1 TASVPGT
8 FVYSPPAGM
17 VLDAGTGSLSVAF
30 TPTDMANYSST
41 TATVAIT
48 VTRATPSITWPAPA
62 GIVYGTALS
71 AAQLSATASVPGTFV
86 YSPAAGMVLDAGTES
101 LSVAFTPTDTANYLS
116 TSATVAITV
125 SRATPTITWPAPAS
139 IVYGTT
145 LSAAQLNA
153 TASVPGTFVYSPAAG
168 TVLDAGMGQSL
179 SVAFTPTDTANY
191 SPATASV
198 PLTVSQATP

>member
-1 TASVPGT
+1 TASG
-8 FVYSPPAGM
+8 
-17 VLDAGTGSLSVAF
+17 
-30 TPTDMANYSST
+30 
-41 TATVAIT
+41 
-48 VTRATPSITWPAPA
+48 
-62 GIVYGTALS
+62 
-71 AAQLSATASVPGTFV
+71 PGTFV
-86 YSPAAGMVLDAGTES
+86 YSPAAGTLLDAGVGQS

-125 SRATPTITWPAPAS
+125 SKATPTITWPAPAS
-139 IVYGTT
+139 IVYGTA

-198 PLTVSQATP
+198 PLTVSQATPTMTWPAPASIVYGTALSATQLNATAS